1 MGANVTSSPE
11 LYEGITQQ
19 EAQLFVD
26 KLEQYSPDTQL
37 AGFSSTAFNST
48 MTMWDVMSEVVRNG
62 GEITSESVLDAVGA
76 TDQRHNWANTPL
88 DCANA
93 VEGYRAICNT
103 AVTATR
109 WNGEEFEVV
118 QEAFDG
124 TYIIAGTEIDTGS

>member
-1 MGANVTSSPE
+1 MVE
-11 LYEGITQQ
+11 L
-19 EAQLFVD
+19 
-26 KLEQYSPDTQL
+26 K
-37 AGFSSTAFNST
+37 
-48 MTMWDVMSEVVRNG
+48 
-62 GEITSESVLDAVGA
+62 AV
-76 TDQRHNWANTPL
+76 

-93 VEGYRAICNT
+93 VEGYRSICNT